1 MNAMCMDMEVLKGY
15 RETVYSNGETAETV
29 ETTGDT
35 CKYKSVRR
43 VRERLKRLQRP
54 WKPATCKYKLVWR
67 DRDWKRVKGLGRLW
81 RLWRPKEIHECI
93 VYGGNEG
100 LERL

>member
-15 RETVYSNGETAETV
+15 RETVYSNRETAETV

-43 VRERLKRLQRP
+43 VRERLRRL
-54 WKPATCKYKLVWR
+54 
-67 DRDWKRVKGLGRLW
+67 
-81 RLWRPKEIHECI
+81 
-93 VYGGNEG
+93 
-100 LERL
+100 

>member
-1 MNAMCMDMEVLKGY
+1 METSDM
-15 RETVYSNGETAETV
+15 
-29 ETTGDT
+29 
-35 CKYKSVRR
+35 
-43 VRERLKRLQRP
+43 Q
-54 WKPATCKYKLVWR
+54 YKLVWR

-81 RLWRPKEIHECI
+81 RPEEIHEYI